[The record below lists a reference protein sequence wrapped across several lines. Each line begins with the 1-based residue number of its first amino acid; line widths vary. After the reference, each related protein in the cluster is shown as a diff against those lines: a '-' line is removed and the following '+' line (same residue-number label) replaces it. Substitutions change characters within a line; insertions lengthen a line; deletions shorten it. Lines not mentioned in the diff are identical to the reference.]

1 MRYLIFMFALMLIC
15 ACTKSPDA
23 IKGIEEMGYWD
34 NDKPYRGTLEKN
46 KNNANPFWQCVE
58 PFTPYKNKEC

>member
-1 MRYLIFMFALMLIC
+1 MLIC
-15 ACTKSPDA
+15 ACTKSSDT
-23 IKGIEEMGYWD
+23 IKGNKEMGYWE

>member
-1 MRYLIFMFALMLIC
+1 MIFAFLLIGC
-15 ACTKSPDA
+15 TTKSSTQ
-23 IKGIEEMGYWD
+23 EMGYWED
-34 NDKPYRGTLEKN
+34 DKPYRGTLEKN

>member
-1 MRYLIFMFALMLIC
+1 MIFAFLLIG
-15 ACTKSPDA
+15 CTTKLSTQ
-23 IKGIEEMGYWD
+23 EMGYWED
-34 NDKPYRGTLEKN
+34 DKPYRGTLEKN